1 LNDSSCFLN
10 ADALSEFVVVLG
22 WRDLVQARLFTKS
35 VSWQRAMQ
43 QMGVAGG
50 PEVCFLEGDV

>member
-1 LNDSSCFLN
+1 VEDLD
-10 ADALSEFVVVLG
+10 EIVVVLG

-43 QMGVAGG
+43 QMGVVGV
-50 PEVCFLEGDV
+50 PEVWFLETVG